1 MACAVVGLDGLDF
14 AFAAAVAIFA
24 LNVLFVIFDANRG
37 NEFVSFVY
45 LMAKTLVLGLGDIF
59 TSGDALLGVILDYGL
74 AASST
79 SSSDNSSSRRSGA
92 ADQVGPGLSA
102 RCGPL

>member
-74 AASST
+74 AALVYLVVGQLIIKAV
-79 SSSDNSSSRRSGA
+79 RR
-92 ADQVGPGLSA
+92 
-102 RCGPL
+102 R